1 MKRDPSSCRPSPK
14 ERCFIR
20 HPRAEAARWLAQA
33 ESDVAFAELG
43 AREGFPAQACF
54 TCQQAAEKALKA
66 LHYLRGERV
75 VLGHSVLEL
84 LDAVVRE
91 HPALSSFREVAQ
103 QLDQYYIATRYPN
116 GLPGGVPSEF
126 FTARQADAAVVGA
139 RNIVAVVRGALSDAQ
154 R

>member
-1 MKRDPSSCRPSPK
+1 M
-14 ERCFIR
+14 
-20 HPRAEAARWLAQA
+20 
-33 ESDVAFAELG
+33 
-43 AREGFPAQACF
+43 
-54 TCQQAAEKALKA
+54 
-66 LHYLRGERV
+66 